1 MKSIHTIII
10 SLFIL
15 IAVLLTQFDTKL
27 DVYPADSNTN
37 TASFINHFSEID
49 TFDFNEKEFESEMEQ
64 LRTELETLRNHK
76 FKFEFDSDEFK
87 EGMKQL
93 AVELKNLKM
102 KDLHIELNFDS
113 GEFKKNMEELAEDL
127 RNQQFTFQDF
137 KFDMRE
143 FKEEMKKLKV
153 EMKKFNID
161 FKDLNV
167 EMEKLNGFLKD
178 LKIEMKKDNL
188 IDDEDEEINLE
199 LNKNEMK
206 INGEQVPD
214 DLFTKYKKLYKKHF
228 GIDPEEDTHIHIN

>member
-1 MKSIHTIII
+1 
-10 SLFIL
+10 
-15 IAVLLTQFDTKL
+15 
-27 DVYPADSNTN
+27 
-37 TASFINHFSEID
+37 
-49 TFDFNEKEFESEMEQ
+49 
-64 LRTELETLRNHK
+64 
-76 FKFEFDSDEFK
+76 
-87 EGMKQL
+87 
-93 AVELKNLKM
+93 
-102 KDLHIELNFDS
+102 
-113 GEFKKNMEELAEDL
+113 
-127 RNQQFTFQDF
+127 
-137 KFDMRE
+137 MRE